1 MYNSKYSFYKYYRDI
16 KKTDNISL
24 ECKHSFLNEFLNDLN
39 KSDKLKSQKEQT

>member
-1 MYNSKYSFYKYYRDI
+1 MYNSKYSFHKYYRDI

-39 KSDKLKSQKEQT
+39 KFDKLKSQKEQT